1 MIRVSIGAAGEETL
15 ACVKREGT
23 LLFPV
28 ELLFLALPGVVLQLL
43 LPDSMHQT
51 EPMKEISATSQLPPQ
66 FLLGM
71 GVVILMPMLGA
82 LALYAL
88 ALRPGISVAEAI
100 QLAFR
105 RWWPMPSRLR
115 GRSEEHTYELQSL
128 MRYSYDVFC
137 LTQNTIELHINK

>member
-1 MIRVSIGAAGEETL
+1 MPPSLLSLGVILLPCRGKGYRSRSIAFWPTGTTTGKRMNGLSIGAAWEETL
-15 ACVKREGT
+15 AFVKREGT

-28 ELLFLALPGVVLQLL
+28 ALLFLALPGVVLQLL

-71 GVVILMPMLGA
+71 GVVILMAMLGA

-88 ALRPGISVAEAI
+88 
-100 QLAFR
+100 
-105 RWWPMPSRLR
+105 
-115 GRSEEHTYELQSL
+115 
-128 MRYSYDVFC
+128 
-137 LTQNTIELHINK
+137 